1 MKYTKILYDLRTDH
15 DLTQEEVAQIL
26 KTSKQNYSRYENG
39 RRKLNIEDLITLS
52 KFYKVSTDYIL
63 GLKDK
68 NYLTRTVIDVIEKPT
83 LTNNETKIKRAIEKK
98 LGKIDY
104 EIIEEISDCLK
115 ISKNDV
121 VQIMENGDY
130 PSIQTYI
137 ELADYLGT
145 TLDELLR

>member
-1 MKYTKILYDLRTDH
+1 MKYTKMLYDLRIDH
-15 DLTQEEVAQIL
+15 DLTQEEVAQVL

-83 LTNNETKIKRAIEKK
+83 LTNNETKIKKAIKK
-98 LGKIDY
+98 TLGKIDY
-104 EIIEEISDCLK
+104 EIIEKISDCLK

-121 VQIMENGDY
+121 VQIIEDGDY

-137 ELADYLGT
+137 ELADYLGV